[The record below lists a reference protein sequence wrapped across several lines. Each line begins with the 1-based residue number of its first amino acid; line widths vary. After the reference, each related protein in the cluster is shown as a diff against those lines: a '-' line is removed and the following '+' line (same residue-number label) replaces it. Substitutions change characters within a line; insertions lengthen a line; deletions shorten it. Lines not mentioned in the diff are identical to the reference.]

1 MISIKH
7 IFSSAILFAAI
18 IFASCSK
25 DQVNNEPKTD
35 SINKTTR
42 QLMNF
47 RQDLFSKNGGSMAT
61 DSAEWYLEGL
71 LNFEQANN
79 THEFAQLQFL
89 YDTLAWPESNGEITM
104 ENLQQLY
111 ANVNQ
116 IAQSMALQNGSPDY
130 TFDIIDLQVIETGL
144 KSGETAVKVTLAG
157 GLTTTTPAYIGFGP
171 TDYWYWGW
179 DAGKCEDFTGQYIGR
194 DAASELQYHF
204 TFAPFQQSY
213 FIDIDEIWA
222 QPWDFPTTDNPYGSY
237 MIFENT
243 HIQGQNLYCVSPD
256 ELNYYLGK
264 FDYIKNSLKP
274 IGKTYKNVLVEDDF
288 GTTGG
293 NFPIIHRYKL
303 FYGVNIGSNP
313 N

>member
-89 YDTLAWPESNGEITM
+89 YDTLAWPESNGEITI

-171 TDYWYWGW
+171 TDYWTSGGLQ
-179 DAGKCEDFTGQYIGR
+179 GKCDIYSGQGVGK
-194 DAASELQYHF
+194 DATTELEWRFKGPYTQPGYF
-204 TFAPFQQSY
+204 VSIVTAFAYGFDNP
-213 FIDIDEIWA
+213 D
-222 QPWDFPTTDNPYGSY
+222 PNNPYGEY
-237 MIFENT
+237 MMWVENSN
-243 HIQGQNLYCVSPD
+243 HSNNCLDPE

-264 FDYIKNSLKP
+264 WDYLKNKYNP
-274 IGKTYKNVLVEDDF
+274 VGKTFCTVDVVWAIPVGYSDEGLHSYEIK
-288 GTTGG
+288 
-293 NFPIIHRYKL
+293 
-303 FYGVNIGSNP
+303 YGINIGSNP

>member
-157 GLTTTTPAYIGFGP
+157 GLTTTAPAYIGFGP
-171 TDYWYWGW
+171 TDYWTSGGLQ
-179 DAGKCEDFTGQYIGR
+179 GKCDPHSGQGVGK
-194 DAASELQYHF
+194 DATTELEWRFKGPYTEPGYFVSSEYHETHAFEHPAS
-204 TFAPFQQSY
+204 
-213 FIDIDEIWA
+213 
-222 QPWDFPTTDNPYGSY
+222 DNPYGDY
-237 MIFENT
+237 MMWHENIN
-243 HIQGQNLYCVSPD
+243 HSNNCLSPG
-256 ELNYYLGK
+256 ELNYYLSK
-264 FDYIKNSLKP
+264 WDYIKNMYKP
-274 IGKTYKNVLVEDDF
+274 DNKTFSGVDVIYNVIVSPHSEAGF
-288 GTTGG
+288 HTYR
-293 NFPIIHRYKL
+293 I

>member
-157 GLTTTTPAYIGFGP
+157 GLLIPTPIYMQFDP
-171 TDYWYWGW
+171 TDFWKSGHLL
-179 DAGKCEDFTGQYIGR
+179 GKCDIFNGQFIGR
-194 DAASELQYHF
+194 DATTELEHHF
-204 TFAPFQQSY
+204 KGLYTYPSYFVSFNSAYAY
-213 FIDIDEIWA
+213 FIDI
-222 QPWDFPTTDNPYGSY
+222 
-237 MIFENT
+237 
-243 HIQGQNLYCVSPD
+243 
-256 ELNYYLGK
+256 
-264 FDYIKNSLKP
+264 
-274 IGKTYKNVLVEDDF
+274 
-288 GTTGG
+288 
-293 NFPIIHRYKL
+293 
-303 FYGVNIGSNP
+303 
-313 N
+313 